1 MRKGRIDNVCVG
13 NAKNQLPYTDARK
26 QSSLSQKAIIGCAF
40 QFEERLQFTGIIAE
54 ERQNTFVAVRVSR
67 GNQSMR
73 IVLQSLRNSRYH
85 SAAAPASVQKLPYAQ
100 HCRLAAFNHV
110 RKWSF
115 PAEDRVVIWQL
126 YPPVRQ
132 LVAV

>member
-13 NAKNQLPYTDARK
+13 NAKHQLPYTDARK
-26 QSSLSQKAIIGCAF
+26 QPSLSQKTIIGRAF
-40 QFEERLQFTGIIAE
+40 QFEERLQFTGIIAKA
-54 ERQNTFVAVRVSR
+54 RQNTFVAVRISR

-73 IVLQSLRNSRYH
+73 IILQTSANSRYH

-100 HCRLAAFNHV
+100 HSRLAAFNHV
-110 RKWSF
+110 RKRSF
-115 PAEDRVVIWQL
+115 PAENRVVIWQS